1 MAKAL
6 ITVDE
11 RGALPEILQG
21 EYNPDPIDEEGTDSH
36 GMFKLIVDPVHGLEL
51 ENVANLK
58 TTVGAARTETDNLKA
73 ELGRAKAAVET
84 QSARIIELEK
94 IDPELE
100 SDRLAEQKAQSTIQQ
115 IKEQHQTVLVSEQE
129 KSAKL
134 QAGLERA
141 LIRSEAI
148 AAIAELK
155 GAPDLL
161 LSTIMS
167 QCRLKETP
175 IDGGEVEYSAIVLD
189 EARNTRIGNADGKN
203 MTIAQLVA
211 EMKASDKYARAFD
224 GTEESGG
231 GRPTERGQAPT
242 PTPTPGTKTKT
253 DKVRDGLKV
262 MREGGLRST

>member
-6 ITVDE
+6 ITAEE
-11 RGALPEILQG
+11 RTALPEILQG
-21 EYNPDPIDEEGTDSH
+21 EYNPEPIDADGEPTH
-36 GMFKLIVDPVHGLEL
+36 GLFKLIVDPMHGLEL
-51 ENVANLK
+51 EDVASLK

-84 QSARIIELEK
+84 HSARVAELEK

-100 SDRLAEQKAQSTIQQ
+100 SDRLAEQKAQSTVQQ
-115 IKEQHQTVLVSEQE
+115 MKEQHQAVLVTEQD
-129 KSAKL
+129 KSKKL
-134 QAGLERA
+134 QSGLERA

-155 GAPDLL
+155 GAPELL

-167 QCRLKETP
+167 QCRLMETP
-175 IDGGEVEYSAIVLD
+175 LDGGEVEYSAVVLD
-189 EARNTRIGNADGKN
+189 EARNTRIGDANGKN

-211 EMKASDKYARAFD
+211 EMKASEKYARAFD

-231 GRPTERGQAPT
+231 GKPSERGQPQTPPAPT
-242 PTPTPGTKTKT
+242 GDKSKTQ
-253 DKVRDGLKV
+253 KVRDGLQA
-262 MREGGLRST
+262 MRERRGGA